1 MYLLRLVTR
10 MIKAIACPSLSAAL
24 EKLKEEVIKNELAE
38 KKTVIFCEDRLT
50 LAAERAVCT
59 ANGGTFLTSV
69 YTFAR
74 FLSSEKG
81 KPAGVLSSR
90 GSAMAVRRIMEE
102 RKSEFKVFKKPGT
115 AGAAQSVYDTIALLY
130 ASRVS
135 ADDLKNA
142 AAAGGML
149 GNKLS
154 DIALVYEE
162 YEKYLK
168 ESGLQD
174 RNGYLRQLPQVIETS
189 AKISGAS
196 VIFLGF
202 QAFTGTTS
210 ECVRAAFAAAES
222 VSGLFVGGSY
232 DLYVN
237 ESYNQFTA
245 MAAEFGGAERES
257 VTHVLNADAEVLR
270 ARLFNPF
277 SYHMPPEKCSSVR
290 VFAASDG
297 EEELEF
303 IAASIKKHVLDCDE
317 RYAKISVMLPN
328 LADRE
333 RALARVFA
341 RYKIPYFADI
351 QYPLSGHSLG
361 AFILSFLRC
370 VQSGCRMKDVNEVV
384 ASPLFPSERRD
395 KDIFRNYMLRYCTY
409 RGGVKRAPKKEILQD
424 TEYDIE
430 AVERVRAVFVKGL
443 DALTSN
449 GVKSGICGGICRLL
463 EEYKVKES
471 LENLYEKFRD
481 DKPLAAGFCTRAY
494 EAAQSVIAE
503 AESIAGDN
511 LPLSEFIK
519 LLSTGFAAM
528 KISIIPPKSD
538 AVFVGDL
545 SSTVNIGSNVV
556 FAAGLTGDVPSP
568 NADTALITDREIALL
583 EGVNVNIS
591 PKIRQVNART
601 REVIGLNVCAF
612 KKALYLTYP
621 SQTGGEECAPSE
633 IISYAQAI
641 FCTQSGENLRCAELS
656 KVAKS
661 LRSAPY
667 YCSEMLPALARLKSG
682 GGDASAIYAV
692 LSERGYKEQA
702 DEALKKPPRGAITC
716 GRELYLKYD
725 SLSPTTLETY
735 FSCPYLAFI
744 RQGLCLKEREEG
756 EIRAADTGNFIHSVL
771 QDLAEFTGSLNYG
784 EFENKARELA
794 TEKLKK
800 PPYSALADSK
810 SGQYL
815 TGELIDEAV
824 GVSMG
829 MYTQL
834 ENSSFKVSAAES
846 KCTVELSDGVK
857 IYGRID
863 RVDESGD
870 MVRIIDYKSG
880 KVDCSPSKYYTGAK
894 LQLPLYL
901 LSASEG
907 KRAVGAYY
915 FPAAIDY
922 TAEKDGVFRL
932 RGFMDGSSEVVR
944 ASDSKV
950 VSKQKSDYVDA
961 YFEGRS
967 VDAAMSAEQFPYF
980 LGYSKLV
987 ADNAAREMLAGN
999 ISPSP
1004 AEGVCEYCRAGGSC
1018 SFAVGL
1024 DGEERKSSSVRCSQ
1038 IAGLVKSIKEGGNE

>member
-1 MYLLRLVTR
+1 
-10 MIKAIACPSLSAAL
+10 MIKAVACPSLSAAL
-24 EKLKEEVIKNELAE
+24 EKLKEEVTKNEIAG

-50 LAAERAVCT
+50 LAAERAVCA

-74 FLSSEKG
+74 FLTSEKG
-81 KPAGVLSSR
+81 KAGGVLSSR

-102 RKSEFKVFKKPGT
+102 HKSEFKVFKKPGT

-135 ADDLKNA
+135 AEHLKTASN
-142 AAAGGML
+142 AGGML

-154 DIALVYEE
+154 DIALVYTE

-174 RNGYLRQLPQVIETS
+174 RNGYLKQLPAVIETS
-189 AKISGAS
+189 RKIAGAY

-210 ECVRAAFAAAES
+210 ECVRAAFSAADG
-222 VSGLFVGGSY
+222 VWGLFVSGGY

-237 ESYNQFTA
+237 ESYGQFTA
-245 MAAEFGGAERES
+245 MAAEFGGAEKETA
-257 VTHVLNADAEVLR
+257 VQVLNEDAEVLR

-290 VFAASDG
+290 VLEASDS

-303 IAASIKKHVLDCDE
+303 IAASIKKHVLDFDE
-317 RYAKISVMLPN
+317 RYAKISVMLPD
-328 LADRE
+328 LAGKE
-333 RALARVFA
+333 RSLSRVFA

-351 QYPLSGHSLG
+351 RYPLSGHSLG

-384 ASPLFPSERRD
+384 ASPLFPAGRRD
-395 KDIFRNYMLRYCTY
+395 KDMFRNYMLRFCTY
-409 RGGVKRAPKKEILQD
+409 RGGVRRAPKQEFLQD
-424 TEYDIE
+424 TEFDTE
-430 AVERVRAVFVKGL
+430 AIERVRTVFIKGL
-443 DALTSN
+443 DIFKSD
-449 GVKSGICGGICRLL
+449 GGKSGICAGVRRLL
-463 EEYKVKES
+463 EEYKVEES
-471 LENLYEKFRD
+471 LKNLYEKFRD

-494 EAAQSVIAE
+494 EAAESVLAE
-503 AESIAGDN
+503 AESIAGEN
-511 LPLSEFIK
+511 LPLSEFVK

-528 KISIIPPKSD
+528 EISIIPPKSD
-538 AVFVGDL
+538 AVFVGDIA
-545 SSTVNIGSNVV
+545 STVNIGSNVV
-556 FAAGLTGDVPSP
+556 FAAGLTNGVPAQ

-583 EGVNVNIS
+583 ESVNVNIS
-591 PKIRQVNART
+591 PRIGQVNARM
-601 REVIGLNVCAF
+601 REVIALNVCAF

-621 SQTGGEECAPSE
+621 AQSGGEECTPSE
-633 IISYAQAI
+633 IILYAQAI
-641 FCTQSGENLRCAELS
+641 FCTPSGSNLKRAELS
-656 KVAKS
+656 KVVKS
-661 LRSAPY
+661 QRSAPY

-682 GGDASAIYAV
+682 GDEAAAIYSV
-692 LSERGYKEQA
+692 LAGRGFKEQA
-702 DEALKKPPRGAITC
+702 DEVLKKPRRGVITR
-716 GRELYLKYD
+716 GGELYLKHG

-771 QDLAEFTGSLNYG
+771 QDAAQYVDGTEYG
-784 EFENKARELA
+784 EFENKARALA
-794 TEKLKK
+794 AEKLSK

-815 TGELIDEAV
+815 TGELISEAV
-824 GVSMG
+824 EVSKG
-829 MYTQL
+829 MYLQL
-834 ENSSFKVSAAES
+834 KNSQFKVVAVES
-846 KCTVELSDGVK
+846 KCTVELFDGVK
-857 IYGRID
+857 VYGRID
-863 RVDESGD
+863 RVDQCGD

-915 FPAAIDY
+915 FPAAVDY
-922 TAEKDGVFRL
+922 SAEKDGVFRL

-944 ASDSKV
+944 ASDSAVEPK
-950 VSKQKSDYVDA
+950 KKSEYVDA
-961 YFEGRS
+961 YLEGRS
-967 VDAAMSAEQFPYF
+967 VDAAMPAWKFPYF
-980 LGYSKLV
+980 LEYSKLV
-987 ADNAAREMLAGN
+987 AGTAAKEMLDGN
-999 ISPSP
+999 IVPSP
-1004 AEGVCEYCRAGGSC
+1004 AEDVCEYCRAGGSC
-1018 SFAVGL
+1018 SYSAVR
-1024 DGEERKSSSVRCSQ
+1024 DGGERKSASVKCSR
-1038 IAGLVKSIKEGGNE
+1038 IAEIVKQIKEDGNE